1 MSADTYLKIQTRRAG
16 AVKGESTAPGHAD
29 EILLCGWSW
38 GANASS
44 AIGAGASTARR
55 SYRNLTVTKAIDC
68 ASTALL
74 SALATNDEVKEA
86 RLMMRKAG
94 EGQQD
99 FYSITLKGARV
110 AGIELESDAEG
121 STQERVTFTFTKVEV
136 EYRMQQGSG
145 SRGAAFTFTD
155 ELIHT

>member
-29 EILLCGWSW
+29 EIQLIGWSW
-38 GANASS
+38 GASASS
-44 AIGAGASTARR
+44 AIGAGVSTARR
-55 SYRNLTVTKAIDC
+55 SYRNLCVTKAIDS

-121 STQERVTFTFTKVEV
+121 RTQERVTFTFTKVEV
-136 EYRMQQGSG
+136 EYRTQQVSG

-155 ELIHT
+155 ELIPT